1 MSQKFQSL
9 SHDEHSQLLVFM
21 AFLASI
27 IVLFLGTAF
36 LLVRAF
42 PQYAASLKIGRN
54 SISPDLGIFLSL
66 TFICVVFLLSALRAV
81 LFNRLALSYSPL
93 VMISLFGSA
102 GFFFFVYESFALLG
116 FTHGIMVLGI
126 VSLEFAIIAIGG
138 IRLIDWLDSLYS
150 DFPFSIKKGLLSP
163 DASPL
168 IPEDS
173 LFNELIS
180 KQK

>member
-9 SHDEHSQLLVFM
+9 SHDEHSQLLVFIV
-21 AFLASI
+21 FLASI

-36 LLVRAF
+36 ALVHAF
-42 PQYAASLKIGRN
+42 PEYATSLKIGRKG
-54 SISPDLGIFLSL
+54 ISPDLGIFLSL

-93 VMISLFGSA
+93 MLIGLLGSA
-102 GFFFFVYESFALLG
+102 GFFFSVYKSFTLLG
-116 FTHGIMVLGI
+116 FAHGIMVSGI
-126 VSLEFAIIAIGG
+126 ISLECAVIAIGG

-150 DFPFSIKKGLLSP
+150 DFPFSIKKGILSP
-163 DASPL
+163 SDSQL
-168 IPEDS
+168 LTDDS
-173 LFNELIS
+173 LLDELIG